1 MPTVTVGTCMTR
13 QRTLTVSS
21 IGVLSIYVASPAT
34 SPANSATLIYVT
46 KIASRRTLSINGNT
60 GNAGDTGFAKSALG
74 QNLQPFIGNDDVSIW
89 VKNSRVGRDW
99 HWIRLWWQCLHCV
112 ETCSSD
118 HQVVCR
124 TETCQQFSILINW
137 PSTVFPITYSK
148 PVYQFLLLH
157 WNLLWQW

>member
-46 KIASRRTLSINGNT
+46 KIASRRPLSINGNT

-74 QNLQPFIGNDDVSIW
+74 HNLQPFIGNDDVSIEW
-89 VKNSRVGRDW
+89 KILEWDEIDTGSAFHGSA
-99 HWIRLWWQCLHCV
+99 CV
-112 ETCSSD
+112 ESCSSD
-118 HQVVCR
+118 HPVVCR
-124 TETCQQFSILINW
+124 AETSQQFSILINW
-137 PSTVFPITYSK
+137 PSTFFPITYSK
-148 PVYQFLLLH
+148 PVYQFLRLH
-157 WNLLWQW
+157 SNLLCQW